1 MINAKRVKRT
11 PLESQ
16 MRYKYMALL
25 KQPLTQKEFNQI
37 IIDFKR
43 DVEIIKKENP
53 IYFNT

>member
-1 MINAKRVKRT
+1 MTNAKRVKRT

-25 KQPLTQKEFNQI
+25 KQPMTPKEFNQL
-37 IIDFKR
+37 IIDFRR
-43 DVEIIKKENP
+43 DVEIIKKENA